1 MDIRPFGHTGLRV
14 SALGLGAGPLG
25 SGALSDADAERLIH
39 GALDLGVTLFDTAR
53 SYGASEARL
62 GRALRGRRERAVLST
77 KVGYGIDGVP
87 DWTAESVRRGIEE
100 ACVTLGTDWLD
111 VVHLHSCPEER
122 ACSAEL
128 TAVLDD
134 AVRRGQI
141 RVAAYSG
148 EDAALDAAARHP
160 TFGALEMSVNP
171 WDQGGLMRCLGRA
184 KERGMGVI
192 AKRPLA
198 NAWWA
203 SAGGAERP
211 DIAAYAERGRKLALP
226 TFGLPREALSLR
238 FAAFTWGGFF
248 APAHRLRK
256 AIVARAPG
264 PPRAEGGCRTG
275 GVGETQEVNAGKEAN
290 AERTTSSS
298 PKEANAGVA
307 GPGHEHPAGAKSV
320 RRAQIGS

>member
-1 MDIRPFGHTGLRV
+1 MELRPFGLTGLRV

-25 SGALSDADAERLIH
+25 SAALSDAEAERLIH

-77 KVGYGIDGVP
+77 KVGYGISGMP

-100 ACVTLGTDWLD
+100 ACIALGTDWLD

-148 EDAALDAAARHP
+148 ENEALDAAVRHP

-171 WDQGGLMRCLGRA
+171 WDQGGITRCLGRA

-211 DIAAYAERGRKLALP
+211 DVAAYAERGRALALP
-226 TFGLPREALSLR
+226 SFGLSPEALSLR
-238 FAAFTWGGFF
+238 FAVFTWGVDS
-248 APAHRLRK
+248 A
-256 AIVARAPG
+256 
-264 PPRAEGGCRTG
+264 
-275 GVGETQEVNAGKEAN
+275 
-290 AERTTSSS
+290 
-298 PKEANAGVA
+298 VA
-307 GPGHEHPAGAKSV
+307 GTTRLAHLAALARHVEEGPLPDDVLGVV
-320 RRAQIGS
+320 RRAWAERAAGWPGLI